1 MRSELFSAENL
12 EKESNQP
19 GLRLQNSKLLK
30 AELNGEFMA
39 RVGSM
44 VAYQGQV
51 QFEALGS
58 GGIGK
63 FLKQKLTGEGVPLM
77 KISGRGDV
85 FLAENAADIHIID
98 LEPGDALSINGANVL
113 AFDST
118 LNYDI
123 KMVQGVGMMS
133 NAGLFNCVFSGYGRI
148 AVTTK
153 GTPVVLSVDQPTYV
167 DPQAAIC
174 WSANLQ
180 TGYHRAEQMG
190 LGTLLGRSTGER
202 FTMSFAQPGLRGRA
216 AVRGAPR
223 RPRRRRGTGSAAAG
237 RHPRQPARLTE
248 DTPRFCP
255 AGQNLARRGAERSLP
270 GRACR
275 NEGGRVSRVG
285 RSEGGT
291 ARRRC
296 RRSPRP

>member
-12 EKESNQP
+12 EKESAQP

-39 RVGSM
+39 RTGAM

-51 QFEALGS
+51 QFQALGS

-85 FLAENAADIHIID
+85 FLADRASDIHLID
-98 LEPGDALSINGANVL
+98 LEQGDALSINGANVL

-118 LNYDI
+118 LQYDI

-133 NAGLFNCVFSGYGRI
+133 NAGLFNCVFSGAGRI

-153 GTPVVLSVDQPTYV
+153 GTPVVLTVDQPTYV

-174 WSANLQ
+174 WSASLQ
-180 TGYHRAEQMG
+180 TGYHKAEQLGM
-190 LGTLLGRSTGER
+190 GTLMGRSTGER
-202 FTMSFAQPGLRGRA
+202 FTMSFAGQGFVVVQP
-216 AVRGAPR
+216 
-223 RPRRRRGTGSAAAG
+223 S
-237 RHPRQPARLTE
+237 E
-248 DTPRFCP
+248 EP
-255 AGQNLARRGAERSLP
+255 AGGFAGI
-270 GRACR
+270 
-275 NEGGRVSRVG
+275 GGGQQKS
-285 RSEGGT
+285 GGGLLGDLLGD
-291 ARRRC
+291 
-296 RRSPRP
+296 